1 MLNLNSSYY
10 ILFNSTTITII
21 SGGTSMNEEKNLSEL
36 SKLHNEILFD
46 ALKKET
52 KALAKK
58 YEEEKK

>member
-1 MLNLNSSYY
+1 
-10 ILFNSTTITII
+10 
-21 SGGTSMNEEKNLSEL
+21 MNEEKNLSEL